1 MSSADYKDMIAAA
14 LDDAQK
20 STKGWYRANC
30 PICVLKTGKEDKRWS
45 MGFHPESARYKCFR
59 CQTWGVLHD
68 DFSDMSEA
76 NPDDGEEGP
85 EKIDP
90 PSDFMPLGEEP
101 AATAEV
107 TQYARWYLE
116 DRNVPLQT
124 WQTCDIGVSL
134 QDKLFKQRIIV
145 PIKDDDETW
154 FGYVGRL
161 WDDNGNPLRY
171 RYPAG
176 MARGSL
182 LWNHHA
188 LYELTDEPIIL
199 VEGVFDA
206 LPHYP
211 YAISCLGKPSHGQM
225 PALYATNRPIVVA
238 LDGDAWME
246 AQALAMKLKFDGKR
260 ATFLHLPPKTDPGDL
275 KPGELYDQAVQAL
288 RVA

>member
-1 MSSADYKDMIAAA
+1 MISAA
-14 LDDAQK
+14 LGDAQK

-59 CQTWGVLHD
+59 CQTWGILRD
-68 DFSDMSEA
+68 DFSDMAEA

-85 EKIDP
+85 ETIDP
-90 PSDFMPLGEEP
+90 PSDFMNLWEEP
-101 AATAEV
+101 AATAEI
-107 TQYARWYLE
+107 TQHARWYLE
-116 DRNVPLQT
+116 DRNVALQT
-124 WQTCDIGVSL
+124 WQACDIGVSL

-145 PIKDDDETW
+145 PIKDDDDKW

-176 MARGSL
+176 MSRGSL
-182 LWNHHA
+182 LWNHQA
-188 LYELTDEPIIL
+188 LYETTDEPIIL

-211 YAISCLGKPSHGQM
+211 YAVSCLGKPSRGQM

-246 AQALAMKLKFDGKR
+246 AEALAMKLKFDGKR

-275 KPGELYDQAVQAL
+275 KPGELYDQAVRAL
-288 RVA
+288 RAA